1 MPKEIYIQQK
11 REWLSRYENGTSIK
25 ALATKYKRSQPTITK
40 GLEDARRDR
49 DSQSART
56 ELMKEALGKH
66 QLRLQEGL
74 QSIVSTYE
82 VADNFT
88 PLSWYEGEG
97 SIFDVSVNKKK
108 LLRVPGISLTKGRP
122 VESTINVNEMLRQH
136 FRGDKM
142 WKLLVEWEK
151 AVLSYAEVCSKLQT
165 RLVYLLRTKTGYSL
179 QSEGQA
185 IPPYLCSYTVGPFLY
200 ELALVEARGNNRE
213 TKLDD
218 EIVADTQS
226 GSVRR
231 RGSIF
236 AEVPGNEE
244 KCRLDIINAY
254 RELKTSSAFTDI
266 RPFYEKMNE
275 IAEKAQ
281 QAITEITYLEY
292 IPGVCNI
299 CKRLGM

>member
-1 MPKEIYIQQK
+1 
-11 REWLSRYENGTSIK
+11 
-25 ALATKYKRSQPTITK
+25 
-40 GLEDARRDR
+40 
-49 DSQSART
+49 
-56 ELMKEALGKH
+56 
-66 QLRLQEGL
+66 
-74 QSIVSTYE
+74 
-82 VADNFT
+82 
-88 PLSWYEGEG
+88 
-97 SIFDVSVNKKK
+97 
-108 LLRVPGISLTKGRP
+108 
-122 VESTINVNEMLRQH
+122 
-136 FRGDKM
+136 
-142 WKLLVEWEK
+142 
-151 AVLSYAEVCSKLQT
+151 
-165 RLVYLLRTKTGYSL
+165 
-179 QSEGQA
+179 
-185 IPPYLCSYTVGPFLY
+185 VGPFLY

>member
-1 MPKEIYIQQK
+1 
-11 REWLSRYENGTSIK
+11 
-25 ALATKYKRSQPTITK
+25 
-40 GLEDARRDR
+40 
-49 DSQSART
+49 
-56 ELMKEALGKH
+56 LMKEALSKH
-66 QLRLQEGL
+66 QLRLEEGL
-74 QSIVSTYE
+74 QSIVSSYE
-82 VADNFT
+82 VADKYT

-97 SIFDVSVNKKK
+97 SIFDPAVNKKK
-108 LLRVPGISLTKGRP
+108 LLRVAGISLTKGRP

-151 AVLSYAEVCSKLQT
+151 AVLAYAEACSKLQT
-165 RLVYLLRTKTGYSL
+165 RLVYLLRNETGYSL

-185 IPPYLCSYTVGPFLY
+185 IPPYLYSYTVGPFLY
-200 ELALVEARGNNRE
+200 ELALVEARVDNRE

-218 EIVADTQS
+218 EIVVDLQS

-236 AEVPGNEE
+236 AEVPSNEE
-244 KCRLDIINAY
+244 KCRLGIINAY
-254 RELKTSSAFTDI
+254 RKLKTSSSFIDI
-266 RPFYEKMNE
+266 KPSYQTMNE

-281 QAITEITYLEY
+281 QAVTEITYLEY
-292 IPGVCNI
+292 ISGVCNI